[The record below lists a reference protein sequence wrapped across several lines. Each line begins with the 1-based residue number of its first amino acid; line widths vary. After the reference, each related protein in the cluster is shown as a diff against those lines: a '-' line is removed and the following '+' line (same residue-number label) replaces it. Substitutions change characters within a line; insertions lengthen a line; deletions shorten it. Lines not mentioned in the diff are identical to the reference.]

1 MCEGSMYF
9 FKTSLV
15 NEKNTLVEL
24 KLMVSKVS
32 GKYAINIDDYS
43 DLILAKHFA

>member
-1 MCEGSMYF
+1 MYF

-15 NEKNTLVEL
+15 NEKNTLVRT
-24 KLMVSKVS
+24 KTYGIKVS
-32 GKYAINIDDYS
+32 GKYAINIDDYN